1 MNIEDEYLE
10 IIQRIKKEKQN
21 LEDGD
26 ELLLILQK
34 RANELFKEIRN
45 TNELKLDAKFKKESH
60 KIIFNKF
67 KKKQNE
73 EKLTSN
79 SFLKL
84 INKIEDDLF
93 FKIVYS
99 SYDKSLNLKIPKIF
113 KEPFINKKRIKS
125 KNEKIKEEYISPI
138 IQSIPKYE
146 EDIIDLMIKKIIN
159 IVKKEK
165 KIEFFKLILN
175 PNSFSKTIENIFY
188 LSFANKTGEV
198 KIYEENSIIFV
209 KIETNISNLKIK
221 DEYQHFIFNIQYYEY
236 EKLISILNIKNSML

>member
-34 RANELFKEIRN
+34 RANELFKEITN

-198 KIYEENSIIFV
+198 KIYEENSIIFI